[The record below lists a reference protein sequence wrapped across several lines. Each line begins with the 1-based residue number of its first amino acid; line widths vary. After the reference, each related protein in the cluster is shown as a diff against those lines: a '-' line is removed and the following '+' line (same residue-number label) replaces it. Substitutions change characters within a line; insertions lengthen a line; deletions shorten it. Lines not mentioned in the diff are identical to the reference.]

1 MPMRNLISI
10 LGATALGVWAYFGV
24 IERLNNIETR
34 ATLFE
39 ADLLKAAD
47 QKPIDQEQY
56 MLLEFTATQ
65 LEKVTTEMESMMN
78 NRVNIDF
85 LKKQVDKLQ
94 KDVEELG
101 PDKFT
106 REILHFCPSRGVL
119 SYLEAKEQFDRRVL
133 EKDEYYNGII
143 NVRVGGSNILR
154 QTLKEIIGDP
164 NSTQG

>member
-10 LGATALGVWAYFGV
+10 LGATAVGVWAYFGV

-94 KDVEELG
+94 KDVEELK
-101 PDKFT
+101 DKV
-106 REILHFCPSRGVL
+106 R
-119 SYLEAKEQFDRRVL
+119 Q
-133 EKDEYYNGII
+133 NG
-143 NVRVGGSNILR
+143 GH
-154 QTLKEIIGDP
+154 
-164 NSTQG
+164 

>member
-10 LGATALGVWAYFGV
+10 LGATAVGVWAYFGV

-56 MLLEFTATQ
+56 MLLEFSAKQ
-65 LEKVTTEMESMMN
+65 LETIQKEMESMMN

-85 LKKQVDKLQ
+85 LKDQVSKLQ
-94 KDVEELG
+94 KDVEDLK
-101 PDKFT
+101 DKV
-106 REILHFCPSRGVL
+106 R
-119 SYLEAKEQFDRRVL
+119 K
-133 EKDEYYNGII
+133 NG
-143 NVRVGGSNILR
+143 S
-154 QTLKEIIGDP
+154 
-164 NSTQG
+164 

>member
-1 MPMRNLISI
+1 MKISDNTGISMPLRNLLSI
-10 LGATALGVWAYFGV
+10 LGATAIGVYAYFGI

-56 MLLEFTATQ
+56 MLLEFTASQ

-85 LKKQVDKLQ
+85 LRKQVDKLQ
-94 KDVEELG
+94 KDVEDLK
-101 PDKFT
+101 DKV
-106 REILHFCPSRGVL
+106 RN
-119 SYLEAKEQFDRRVL
+119 
-133 EKDEYYNGII
+133 NG
-143 NVRVGGSNILR
+143 S
-154 QTLKEIIGDP
+154 D
-164 NSTQG
+164 

>member
-1 MPMRNLISI
+1 MKLSDNTSVSMPMRNLLSI

-56 MLLEFTATQ
+56 MLLEFTAKQ
-65 LEKVTTEMESMMN
+65 LETIQSEMESMMN

-85 LKKQVDKLQ
+85 
-94 KDVEELG
+94 
-101 PDKFT
+101 
-106 REILHFCPSRGVL
+106 
-119 SYLEAKEQFDRRVL
+119 
-133 EKDEYYNGII
+133 
-143 NVRVGGSNILR
+143 
-154 QTLKEIIGDP
+154 
-164 NSTQG
+164 

>member
-1 MPMRNLISI
+1 MKISDSTGISMPLRNLLSI
-10 LGATALGVWAYFGV
+10 LGATAIGVYAYFGI

-56 MLLEFTATQ
+56 MLLEFSAKQ

-85 LKKQVDKLQ
+85 LKNQVSKLQ
-94 KDVEELG
+94 KDVEELK
-101 PDKFT
+101 DKV
-106 REILHFCPSRGVL
+106 R
-119 SYLEAKEQFDRRVL
+119 K
-133 EKDEYYNGII
+133 NG
-143 NVRVGGSNILR
+143 S
-154 QTLKEIIGDP
+154 
-164 NSTQG
+164 

>member
-1 MPMRNLISI
+1 MKLSDNTVISMPMRNLIAI
-10 LGATALGVWAYFGV
+10 LGATAVGVWAYFGV

-56 MLLEFTATQ
+56 MLLEFSAKQ

-85 LKKQVDKLQ
+85 LKTQVDKLQ
-94 KDVEELG
+94 KDVEELK
-101 PDKFT
+101 DKV
-106 REILHFCPSRGVL
+106 RKNG
-119 SYLEAKEQFDRRVL
+119 SY
-133 EKDEYYNGII
+133 
-143 NVRVGGSNILR
+143 
-154 QTLKEIIGDP
+154 
-164 NSTQG
+164 

>member
-1 MPMRNLISI
+1 MKISENTAISMPMRNLLSI
-10 LGATALGVWAYFGV
+10 LGATAVGVWAYFGV

-56 MLLEFTATQ
+56 MLLEFTASQ

-85 LKKQVDKLQ
+85 LRKQVDKLQ
-94 KDVEELG
+94 KDVEVLK
-101 PDKFT
+101 DKV
-106 REILHFCPSRGVL
+106 R
-119 SYLEAKEQFDRRVL
+119 Q
-133 EKDEYYNGII
+133 NG
-143 NVRVGGSNILR
+143 G
-154 QTLKEIIGDP
+154 
-164 NSTQG
+164 

>member
-1 MPMRNLISI
+1 MKISENTAISMPMRNLISI
-10 LGATALGVWAYFGV
+10 LGETALGVWAYFGV

-94 KDVEELG
+94 KDVEELK
-101 PDKFT
+101 DK
-106 REILHFCPSRGVL
+106 
-119 SYLEAKEQFDRRVL
+119 
-133 EKDEYYNGII
+133 
-143 NVRVGGSNILR
+143 VRQNAH
-154 QTLKEIIGDP
+154 
-164 NSTQG
+164 

>member
-1 MPMRNLISI
+1 MKISENTAISMQMRNLISI

-94 KDVEELG
+94 KDVEELK
-101 PDKFT
+101 DKV
-106 REILHFCPSRGVL
+106 RN
-119 SYLEAKEQFDRRVL
+119 
-133 EKDEYYNGII
+133 NG
-143 NVRVGGSNILR
+143 SH
-154 QTLKEIIGDP
+154 
-164 NSTQG
+164 

>member
-1 MPMRNLISI
+1 VPSISDKTEIGLPLKNL
-10 LGATALGVWAYFGV
+10 LGLIAVTATAVWAYFGV

-56 MLLEFTATQ
+56 MLLEFSAKQ
-65 LEKVTTEMESMMN
+65 LEKVTLEMESMMN

-94 KDVEELG
+94 KDVEELK
-101 PDKFT
+101 DKV
-106 REILHFCPSRGVL
+106 R
-119 SYLEAKEQFDRRVL
+119 K
-133 EKDEYYNGII
+133 NG
-143 NVRVGGSNILR
+143 NY
-154 QTLKEIIGDP
+154 
-164 NSTQG
+164 

>member
-1 MPMRNLISI
+1 MKLSDNTSISMPARNLLSI
-10 LGATALGVWAYFGV
+10 LGATALGVWAYFGI

-56 MLLEFTATQ
+56 MLLEFSAKQ

-85 LKKQVDKLQ
+85 LKNQVSKLQ
-94 KDVEELG
+94 KDVEELK
-101 PDKFT
+101 DKV
-106 REILHFCPSRGVL
+106 RN
-119 SYLEAKEQFDRRVL
+119 
-133 EKDEYYNGII
+133 NG
-143 NVRVGGSNILR
+143 NH
-154 QTLKEIIGDP
+154 
-164 NSTQG
+164 

>member
-1 MPMRNLISI
+1 MKLSDSTAVSMPVRNLLSI
-10 LGATALGVWAYFGV
+10 LGATAVGVWAYFGV

-85 LKKQVDKLQ
+85 LKTQVDKLQ
-94 KDVEELG
+94 KDVEVLK
-101 PDKFT
+101 DKV
-106 REILHFCPSRGVL
+106 R
-119 SYLEAKEQFDRRVL
+119 Q
-133 EKDEYYNGII
+133 NG
-143 NVRVGGSNILR
+143 NH
-154 QTLKEIIGDP
+154 
-164 NSTQG
+164 

>member
-1 MPMRNLISI
+1 MKISENTAISMPMRNLISI

-94 KDVEELG
+94 KDVEELK
-101 PDKFT
+101 DKV
-106 REILHFCPSRGVL
+106 RN
-119 SYLEAKEQFDRRVL
+119 
-133 EKDEYYNGII
+133 NG
-143 NVRVGGSNILR
+143 SH
-154 QTLKEIIGDP
+154 
-164 NSTQG
+164 